1 MCKQSLQEAGND
13 AGPEMRVG
21 AAPEIVAV
29 VAVAKNGVIG
39 AQGGLPWRVSGDL
52 KRFKAL
58 TMGKPLIL
66 GRRTFEAL
74 PRALPGRELV
84 VVTRHPKFAAE
95 GAHLARSPDAALEI
109 AREIARRS
117 GAKEI
122 CIGGGAEIY
131 RALLEA
137 TDRIELTEI
146 DLAPEGDAYLP
157 PFDFAIWR
165 ETTRVAA
172 ERGERDEADYAFVT
186 LERRRR

>member
-1 MCKQSLQEAGND
+1 MSAAYETLQRNGEK
-13 AGPEMRVG
+13 PQ
-21 AAPEIVAV
+21 IVAI

-39 AQGGLPWRVSGDL
+39 AKGGLPWRVSGDL

-74 PRALPGRELV
+74 PRPLPGRELV
-84 VVTRHPKFAAE
+84 IVTRDPGFLAP
-95 GAHLARSPDAALEI
+95 GAHVAQSPEAALEVAQGI
-109 AREIARRS
+109 ARSS
-117 GAKEI
+117 GVGEI

-131 RALLEA
+131 RALLAA

-146 DLAPEGDAYLP
+146 DLAPLGDAFLP
-157 PFDFAIWR
+157 PFDPRDWR
-165 ETTRVAA
+165 ETARQPG

-186 LERRRR
+186 LERRDAP

>member
-1 MCKQSLQEAGND
+1 MCSQSLPEAPNKTNEESG
-13 AGPEMRVG
+13 G
-21 AAPEIVAV
+21 AEPEIVAI

-39 AQGGLPWRVSGDL
+39 AQGGLPWRISGDL

-84 VVTRHPKFAAE
+84 VVTRDPKASAP
-95 GAHLARSPDAALEI
+95 GAHLARTPEGALEA

-117 GAKEI
+117 GATEI

-131 RALLEA
+131 RALIEA
-137 TDRIELTEI
+137 TDRIELTEV

-157 PFDFAIWR
+157 PFDPAIWR
-165 ETTRVAA
+165 ETARVAA
-172 ERGERDEADYAFVT
+172 ERGPKDEADYAFVT
-186 LERRRR
+186 LERRRG

>member
-1 MCKQSLQEAGND
+1 MCSQSPPEARKETGLEPRRD
-13 AGPEMRVG
+13 A
-21 AAPEIVAV
+21 ASEIVAI

-39 AQGGLPWRVSGDL
+39 AHGGLPWRISGDL

-84 VVTRHPKFAAE
+84 VVTRDPTFSAP
-95 GAHLARSPDAALEI
+95 GAHSAQSPEEALEI
-109 AREIARRS
+109 AREIAGRS
-117 GAKEI
+117 GASEI

-131 RALLEA
+131 RALIEA

-146 DLAPEGDAYLP
+146 DLSPEGDAFLS
-157 PFDFAIWR
+157 PFDPAVWR
-165 ETTRVAA
+165 ETTRVIA
-172 ERGERDEADYAFVT
+172 ERGEKDEADYAFVT
-186 LERRRR
+186 LERRRP